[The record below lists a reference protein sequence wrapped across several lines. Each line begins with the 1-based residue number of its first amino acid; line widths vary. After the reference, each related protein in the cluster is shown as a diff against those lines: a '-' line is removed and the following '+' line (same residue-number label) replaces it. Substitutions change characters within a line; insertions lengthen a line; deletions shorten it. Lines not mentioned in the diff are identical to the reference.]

1 MTKCPGPCL
10 WLREAGPVDASV
22 LEADVS
28 RLKCWQ
34 RSGVCGG
41 AGPPSAC
48 AAAALVPAATVWLR
62 VL

>member
-1 MTKCPGPCL
+1 M
-10 WLREAGPVDASV
+10 DASM

-41 AGPPSAC
+41 AGPPLAC

>member
-1 MTKCPGPCL
+1 M
-10 WLREAGPVDASV
+10 DASM

-28 RLKCWQ
+28 MLKCWQ

-41 AGPPSAC
+41 VRPPSAC
-48 AAAALVPAATVWLR
+48 AAAAVVPAATVRLR

>member
-1 MTKCPGPCL
+1 M
-10 WLREAGPVDASV
+10 DASM

-28 RLKCWQ
+28 TLKCWQ

-48 AAAALVPAATVWLR
+48 AAAAVVPAATVWLR

>member
-1 MTKCPGPCL
+1 M
-10 WLREAGPVDASV
+10 DASR

-28 RLKCWQ
+28 TLKCSQ

-41 AGPPSAC
+41 AGPPSAR
-48 AAAALVPAATVWLR
+48 AAAAVVPAATVRLG

>member
-1 MTKCPGPCL
+1 M
-10 WLREAGPVDASV
+10 DASM

-28 RLKCWQ
+28 TLKCWQ
-34 RSGVCGG
+34 RWGVCGG

-48 AAAALVPAATVWLR
+48 AAAAVVPAATVWLR